1 MHRVTLDI
9 QDSVLEKIFYFL
21 NTLPKHQV
29 KVITDEISVEEKSI
43 KLKAISISTK
53 GYQFNREEANA
64 R

>member
-29 KVITDEISVEEKSI
+29 KVIKDEISVEEKPI
-43 KLKAISISTK
+43 KLKAVSISTK

>member
-53 GYQFNREEANA
+53 DYQFNREEANA